1 MDIPVS
7 MVYISTAL
15 APILVLILLGFGL
28 KQSRFLPDETWAG
41 LEKLTYFILFPALL
55 IRILGSQSLE
65 GIPWHSMLMVVSG
78 SLLIAATVLI
88 GWHKIFDTVSGPTFT
103 SIFQGGVRF
112 NTYITLSLAQSFFG
126 TDGLKL
132 AAVVAG
138 FMIVL
143 INFLIISAFMI
154 WGTSKQNSIKS
165 FFQEIVKN
173 PLIVGSV
180 IGWSLSLSNI
190 GLPGITEDI
199 LKIVGQAAL
208 PFGLMAVGAALNP
221 RALHGHVKSITIS
234 AMIQFG
240 IKPITAALL
249 IYVIGLNGIAAGVL
263 VIALMTPTAPSG
275 CILARQ
281 LGGDVETMS
290 SIVTFQ
296 TIFAFLAMPT
306 IAMIMLQ

>member
-1 MDIPVS
+1 

-15 APILVLILLGFGL
+15 APILVLIFLGFGL
-28 KQSRFLPDETWAG
+28 KQSGFLPVETWKG

-55 IRILGSQSLE
+55 IRILGIQSLE
-65 GIPWHSMLMVVSG
+65 GTPWRSMLMVVAG
-78 SLLIAATVLI
+78 TLVVATIFLIV
-88 GWHKIFDTVSGPTFT
+88 WHKTGATVSGPTFT

-112 NTYITLSLAQSFFG
+112 NTYITLSVAQSFFG
-126 TDGLKL
+126 TEGLTL

-143 INFLIISAFMI
+143 INFLIISAFMV
-154 WGTSKQNSIKS
+154 WGSSTQNSVKS

-173 PLIVGSV
+173 PLILGSV
-180 IGWSLSLSNI
+180 VGWGLSLSHI

-208 PFGLMAVGAALNP
+208 PLGLMAVGAALNP
-221 RALHGHVKSITIS
+221 KALHGHVRSISIS
-234 AMIQFG
+234 SVIQFG
-240 IKPITAALL
+240 IKPLTAALL
-249 IYVIGLNGIAAGVL
+249 IYVTGLSGVAAGVL

-281 LGGDVETMS
+281 LGGDVESMS

-296 TIFAFLAMPT
+296 TIFAFLAMPI